1 MQQKPP
7 AMAVE
12 KQVIWARS
20 AGLARVCDLRR
31 QVHAATWTNNV
42 LRSCIHTAYHDL
54 CKPAFISSL

>member
-1 MQQKPP
+1 
-7 AMAVE
+7 MAVE
-12 KQVIWARS
+12 KQVICGRS